1 MFTILQRHNAALC
14 IHDMIDDHP
23 RRITADWIYLRF
35 HGNRYSGSYAPE
47 TLKTQARWIKQ
58 QLGDGKDVFAYFN
71 NDAEGHALRNAA
83 ELKQYVLA

>member
-23 RRITADWIYLRF
+23 RRSPPTGYICVFTAIAAAAR
-35 HGNRYSGSYAPE
+35 YAPE

-58 QLGDGKDVFAYFN
+58 TLGDGKDVFAYFN

>member
-1 MFTILQRHNAALC
+1 MRRKRLRHKL
-14 IHDMIDDHP
+14 
-23 RRITADWIYLRF
+23 
-35 HGNRYSGSYAPE
+35 GGSS
-47 TLKTQARWIKQ
+47 K